1 MKFSF
6 LKRTYPISDFDRN
19 CDGYIYI
26 VENTTKEQRK
36 ELDIDLNTLKQIIK
50 KGEKYMYE
58 VGKFGIKRGKGFEVK
73 YISLENFE
81 IIRKKIF
88 GTKDD

>member
-1 MKFSF
+1 MKFSL
-6 LKRTYPISDFDRN
+6 LKRTYPISNFVRN

-26 VENTTKEQRK
+26 VKNTTKEQRK
-36 ELDIDLNTLKQIIK
+36 ELDIDLSTLKQIIK
-50 KGEKYMYE
+50 KGEKYIYE

-73 YISLENFE
+73 HISLENFE

>member
-1 MKFSF
+1 MNFSF
-6 LKRTYPISDFDRN
+6 LKRTYPISNFDRK
-19 CDGYIYI
+19 CDGFTYI
-26 VENTTKEQRK
+26 VENTTEEQRK
-36 ELDIDLNTLKQIIK
+36 ELDIDLNILKQTIS

-58 VGKFGIKRGKGFEVK
+58 VGKFGTKKKQGFEAK